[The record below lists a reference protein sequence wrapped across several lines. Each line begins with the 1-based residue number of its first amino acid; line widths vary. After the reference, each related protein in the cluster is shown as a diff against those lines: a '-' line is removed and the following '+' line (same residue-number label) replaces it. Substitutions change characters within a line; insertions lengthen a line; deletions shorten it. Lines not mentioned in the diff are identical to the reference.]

1 MSSSASHAVPR
12 ARRMPVSPT
21 GLVAA
26 ILMAA
31 TSALVLYPLAVV
43 LADVFFGHGTQPLAH
58 TFGILLSEGTL
69 QSLGYTL
76 LVVGISVALSLLF
89 GGFLAW
95 VNERSDARIGW
106 IGRILPLIPLLVP
119 QVAGAVGWV
128 LLLSPRAGILTAWM
142 RDFMSLFGEVGRSG
156 PLDIFTLPG
165 LLFVMTLYQI
175 PYAYLILSAALQ
187 NMDPALEEAARIS
200 GSGPRRTFLRI
211 TLPAIRP
218 AIFSA
223 LFIVSVLSFVQF
235 SIPVIIGTGAGIELL
250 SVNVYRQIYNSPP
263 NMEAAVIISVMMFLI
278 VVVVMSMKH
287 VLAPRAGHAGI
298 GGKASHASRVR
309 LGPWRRPTQ
318 LFVLLFLMLSSV
330 APLLALLIVS
340 FQKIWMARIPWNRLG
355 TQNYLAVLMENSL
368 TSQSFINSILLGAL
382 GATSTL
388 ILATIPLLWKRRRG
402 SSRLQKMVTG
412 IMFLPAAMPHSIVGI
427 SFILAFASWPFQLY
441 GTLTMLLLAYILMF
455 LPQASQSS
463 EAALAQVGTELTD
476 SAQVFG
482 AGPLTT
488 LRRVL
493 LPLMMPGLVAGWVI
507 VFVLISGE
515 VTASALLG
523 GVANPVVGLAL
534 LNLWENGSFPQV
546 AAMAVVITLMNM
558 AVVTLVLSLVRRTR
572 RIG

>member
-1 MSSSASHAVPR
+1 MSLVASNVKM
-12 ARRMPVSPT
+12 RMSVRVSVT
-21 GLVAA
+21 AIIAA

-31 TSALVLYPLAVV
+31 TSGLVLYPLAVV
-43 LADVFFGHGTQPLAH
+43 LADVFFGHGAHPLAY
-58 TFGILLSEGTL
+58 TADILLSEGTL
-69 QSLGYTL
+69 RSLGYTL
-76 LVVGISVALSLLF
+76 LVVSVSVALSLLL

-95 VNERSDARIGW
+95 INERSDARIGW
-106 IGRILPLIPLLVP
+106 VGRILPLMPLLVP

-128 LLLSPRAGILTAWM
+128 LLMSPRAGLLTVWT
-142 RDFMSLFGEVGRSG
+142 RDFLSLFGEVGRSG
-156 PLDIFTLPG
+156 PFDIFSLPG

-187 NMDPALEEAARIS
+187 NMDPALEEAARIA

-250 SVNVYRQIYNSPP
+250 SVNVYRQIYNTPP

-278 VVVVMSMKH
+278 VIMVMSLKH
-287 VLAPRAGHAGI
+287 VIAPRAGHAGI

-309 LGPWRRPTQ
+309 LGPWRWPAHI
-318 LFVLLFLMLSSV
+318 FVMLFLLLSSV
-330 APLLALLIVS
+330 LPLLALIIVS
-340 FQKIWMARIPWNRLG
+340 LEKIWLARIPWDRL
-355 TQNYLAVLMENSL
+355 TMQNYVTVLLENSL
-368 TSQSFINSILLGAL
+368 TSQAFLNSILLGSV
-382 GATSTL
+382 GATLTVA
-388 ILATIPLLWKRRRG
+388 LATIPLLWKRRNG
-402 SSRLQKMVTG
+402 ASFSQKLVSG
-412 IMFLPAAMPHSIVGI
+412 IMFMPAAMPHSIVGI
-427 SFILAFASWPFQLY
+427 SFILAFAGWPFQLY
-441 GTLTMLLLAYILMF
+441 GTLTILLMAYILMF
-455 LPQASQSS
+455 LPQASQSG

-482 AGPLTT
+482 AGPLVT

-493 LPLMMPGLVAGWVI
+493 LPLMLPGLVAGWVI

-523 GVANPVVGLAL
+523 GTANPVVGLAL

-546 AAMAVVITLMNM
+546 ATMAVVITFMNA
-558 AVVTLVLSLVRRTR
+558 AVVTVVLGLARRARST
-572 RIG
+572 G